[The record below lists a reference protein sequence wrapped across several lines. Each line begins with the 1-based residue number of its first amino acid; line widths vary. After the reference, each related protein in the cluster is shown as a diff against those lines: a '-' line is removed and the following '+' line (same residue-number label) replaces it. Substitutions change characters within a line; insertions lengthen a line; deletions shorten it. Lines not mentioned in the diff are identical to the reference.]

1 MEKTN
6 NGIIKIAITGPEST
20 GKTTLTKTLAEYFK
34 TTWAE
39 EYAREYLNNLGRDYV
54 FNDLEEI
61 AKGQI
66 RNMENAATQA
76 NKVYFSD
83 TELLVIKI
91 WSIYKYGVCSKFIL
105 ENLKKQDIDLYL
117 LTYPDL
123 EWEYDP
129 LRELPS
135 DEMRMELFYI
145 YKEELEEY
153 GFNFEIIK
161 GQGKERFDNALK
173 AIKKHFGHKLL

>member
-1 MEKTN
+1 MEETN
-6 NGIIKIAITGPEST
+6 KRIIRIAVTGPEST
-20 GKTTLTKTLAEYFK
+20 GKTTLAKTLAGYYN

-39 EYAREYLNNLGRDYV
+39 EYAREYLESLGREYV

-61 AKGQI
+61 AKGQL
-66 RNMENAATQA
+66 RNMEEAAENA
-76 NKVYFSD
+76 NKVVFAD

-91 WSIYKYGVCSKFIL
+91 WSIYKYSVCSKFIL
-105 ENLKKQDIDLYL
+105 EQLEHQDVDLYL

-135 DEMRMELFYI
+135 DEMRVELFEI
-145 YKEELEEY
+145 YKEELEQY
-153 GFNFEIIK
+153 GFPFEIIK
-161 GQGKERFDNALK
+161 GAGAQRFENALK
-173 AIKKHFGHKLL
+173 AIKKHFPEL